1 MLTPVAVATWIAF
14 CIPWADPVATAA
26 LVSAGSGGE
35 PYLVTDAAGQRF
47 VGKTLIEAAAHV
59 KKQPP
64 NAELYL
70 GLAQVPLS
78 ALRQRGYLPDDA
90 LDKCGSLETGYEVL
104 LSAYEQARNVEKTP
118 WKILAA
124 AFSYYRTR
132 SFAIDTPFAKA
143 ATDFVLQNKAV
154 APAPISHEQYRDMV
168 REWSAAFAQRLS
180 HRATSLHA
188 NARQYAAVP
197 AGAAQ
202 PGAATVR

>member
-1 MLTPVAVATWIAF
+1 MLTPVAVATWISF
-14 CIPWADPVATAA
+14 CIPWADPVVTAA

-35 PYLVTDAAGQRF
+35 PYLVTDATGQRF
-47 VGKTLIEAAAHV
+47 VGRSLMEAAAHV

-64 NAELYL
+64 SAELYL

-78 ALRQRGYLPDDA
+78 SLRQRGYVPDDA
-90 LDKCGSLETGYEVL
+90 LDKCGSLETGYEIF
-104 LSAYEQARNVEKTP
+104 LSSYEYARTIEKTP

-124 AFSYYRTR
+124 AFSHYR
-132 SFAIDTPFAKA
+132 SHGVAIDTPFAKA

-180 HRATSLHA
+180 HRATALHA

-202 PGAATVR
+202 PGATVR